1 MSHERQSEAADDG
14 FRRSRP
20 AARPASEFRW
30 QHRHFPGLDPPA
42 HRAWRTVADHTILHG
57 SRAISSGLRRKA
69 MMRMVGAL
77 LVAVGAG
84 LGALGLGWAAAEE
97 VGEVSTVFH
106 FLSPDHK
113 IVLEAFDDPKIAGV
127 TCYLARADA
136 GGFKSM
142 IGVEED
148 PSDASITCRQVGPIK
163 VQDEL
168 EEGEEVFK
176 KRTSLIFK
184 SMQVVRF
191 FDAKRKVF
199 LYLVY
204 SDRVIEGSPKNSVS
218 AVPAMAWAGE
228 APVLPAVED

>member
-1 MSHERQSEAADDG
+1 
-14 FRRSRP
+14 
-20 AARPASEFRW
+20 
-30 QHRHFPGLDPPA
+30 
-42 HRAWRTVADHTILHG
+42 
-57 SRAISSGLRRKA
+57 
-69 MMRMVGAL
+69 MMRTATAL
-77 LVAVGAG
+77 LAVLCLGC
-84 LGALGLGWAAAEE
+84 GALGVGWAAAEE

-106 FLSPDHK
+106 LLSPDHK
-113 IVLEAFDDPKIAGV
+113 IVVEAFDDPKIAGV

-136 GGFKSM
+136 GGFKSL

-204 SDRVIEGSPKNSVS
+204 SDRVIEGSPKNSIS
-218 AVPAMAWAGE
+218 AVPAMAWEGA
-228 APVLPAVED
+228 APVLPASEG

>member
-1 MSHERQSEAADDG
+1 
-14 FRRSRP
+14 
-20 AARPASEFRW
+20 
-30 QHRHFPGLDPPA
+30 
-42 HRAWRTVADHTILHG
+42 
-57 SRAISSGLRRKA
+57 
-69 MMRMVGAL
+69 MMRMVGVLLAGAL
-77 LVAVGAG
+77 LG
-84 LGALGLGWAAAEE
+84 LGALAAEE

-113 IVLEAFDDPKIAGV
+113 IVVEAFDDPKIAGV

-148 PSDASITCRQVGPIK
+148 PSDASIACRQVGPIK

-168 EEGEEVFK
+168 EEGEEVFQ

-191 FDAKRKVF
+191 FDEKRKVF
-199 LYLVY
+199 IYLVY
-204 SDRVIEGSPKNSVS
+204 SDRVIEGSPKNSIS

-228 APVLPAVED
+228 APVLPPSEE

>member
-1 MSHERQSEAADDG
+1 M
-14 FRRSRP
+14 
-20 AARPASEFRW
+20 
-30 QHRHFPGLDPPA
+30 
-42 HRAWRTVADHTILHG
+42 
-57 SRAISSGLRRKA
+57 K
-69 MMRMVGAL
+69 RMVGAVLAGAL
-77 LVAVGAG
+77 LGAG
-84 LGALGLGWAAAEE
+84 LVTAEE
-97 VGEVSTVFH
+97 IGDVSTVFH

-113 IVLEAFDDPKIAGV
+113 IVVEAFDDPKIAGV

-176 KRTSLIFK
+176 QRTSLIFK

-191 FDAKRKVF
+191 FDARRKVF
-199 LYLVY
+199 VYLVY
-204 SDRVIEGSPKNSVS
+204 SDRVIEGSPKNSIS
-218 AVPAMAWAGE
+218 AVPAMTWDGE
-228 APVLPAVED
+228 QPVLLAGDG

>member
-1 MSHERQSEAADDG
+1 
-14 FRRSRP
+14 
-20 AARPASEFRW
+20 
-30 QHRHFPGLDPPA
+30 
-42 HRAWRTVADHTILHG
+42 
-57 SRAISSGLRRKA
+57 
-69 MMRMVGAL
+69 MRMLGVFLAC
-77 LVAVGAG
+77 AV
-84 LGALGLGWAAAEE
+84 LGLGSAAAEE

-106 FLSPDHK
+106 WLSPDHK
-113 IVLEAFDDPKIAGV
+113 IVVEAFDDPKIAGV

-142 IGVEED
+142 VGMEED

-163 VQDEL
+163 VLDEL
-168 EEGEEVFK
+168 DEGEEVFK

-199 LYLVY
+199 VYLVY

-218 AVPAMAWAGE
+218 AVPAMTWEGT
-228 APVLPAVED
+228 APVLPAGDG

>member
-1 MSHERQSEAADDG
+1 M
-14 FRRSRP
+14 
-20 AARPASEFRW
+20 
-30 QHRHFPGLDPPA
+30 
-42 HRAWRTVADHTILHG
+42 
-57 SRAISSGLRRKA
+57 K
-69 MMRMVGAL
+69 RMVGAL
-77 LVAVGAG
+77 LAV
-84 LGALGLGWAAAEE
+84 LGLGWGVLGIGWSVAEE

-113 IVLEAFDDPKIAGV
+113 IVVEAFDDPKIAGV

-148 PSDASITCRQVGPIK
+148 PSDASIACRQVSPIK
-163 VQDEL
+163 VLDEL

-199 LYLVY
+199 VYLAY
-204 SDRVIEGSPKNSVS
+204 SDRVIEGSPKNSIS

-228 APVLPAVED
+228 APVLPPADE